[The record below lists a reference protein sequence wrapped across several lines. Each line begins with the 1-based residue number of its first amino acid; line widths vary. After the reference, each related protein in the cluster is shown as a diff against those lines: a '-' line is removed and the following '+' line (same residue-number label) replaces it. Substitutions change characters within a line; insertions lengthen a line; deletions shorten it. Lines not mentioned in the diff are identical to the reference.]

1 MNRISELHEADFSGE
16 AAEDE
21 QRLQPIEEGEREVG
35 GTSSRVKEEREK
47 REEMERERR
56 ERLSPGRDAD
66 ADTPGGEG

>member
-21 QRLQPIEEGEREVG
+21 QRLQVIEEGEREVG
-35 GTSSRVKEEREK
+35 GTSRVKEERE
-47 REEMERERR
+47 ERERR

>member
-35 GTSSRVKEEREK
+35 GTSRVKEERK
-47 REEMERERR
+47 ERR

>member
-21 QRLQPIEEGEREVG
+21 QRLQVIEEGEREVG
-35 GTSSRVKEEREK
+35 GTSKVKEERE
-47 REEMERERR
+47 ERERR

>member
-21 QRLQPIEEGEREVG
+21 QRLQVIEEGEVG
-35 GTSSRVKEEREK
+35 GTSRVKEERE
-47 REEMERERR
+47 ERERR
-56 ERLSPGRDAD
+56 DRLSPGRDAD

>member
-35 GTSSRVKEEREK
+35 GTSRERE
-47 REEMERERR
+47 ERERR

>member
-21 QRLQPIEEGEREVG
+21 QRLQVIEEGEREVG
-35 GTSSRVKEEREK
+35 GTSRVKEERE
-47 REEMERERR
+47 ERERR
-56 ERLSPGRDAD
+56 DRLSPGRDAD

>member
-21 QRLQPIEEGEREVG
+21 HRLQVIEEGEREVG
-35 GTSSRVKEEREK
+35 GTSRVKEERE
-47 REEMERERR
+47 ERDRG

>member
-21 QRLQPIEEGEREVG
+21 HRLQVIEEGEREVG
-35 GTSSRVKEEREK
+35 GISKMKEERET
-47 REEMERERR
+47 REERR

>member
-1 MNRISELHEADFSGE
+1 MNRISELHEVDFSGE

-35 GTSSRVKEEREK
+35 GTSRVKEERE
-47 REEMERERR
+47 ERERR

>member
-35 GTSSRVKEEREK
+35 GTSRVKEERE
-47 REEMERERR
+47 ERR

>member
-35 GTSSRVKEEREK
+35 GTSRVKEERE
-47 REEMERERR
+47 ERERR

-66 ADTPGGEG
+66 ADTPGVEG

>member
-21 QRLQPIEEGEREVG
+21 QRLQVIEEGEVG
-35 GTSSRVKEEREK
+35 GTSRVNEERE
-47 REEMERERR
+47 ERERG

>member
-35 GTSSRVKEEREK
+35 GTSTSRVKEEREK
-47 REEMERERR
+47 REERERR

>member
-16 AAEDE
+16 AAEEE

-35 GTSSRVKEEREK
+35 GTSRVKEERE
-47 REEMERERR
+47 ERERR

>member
-16 AAEDE
+16 AAEEE
-21 QRLQPIEEGEREVG
+21 QRLQVIEEGEREVG
-35 GTSSRVKEEREK
+35 GISKMKEERET
-47 REEMERERR
+47 REERR

>member
-35 GTSSRVKEEREK
+35 GASRVKEERE
-47 REEMERERR
+47 ERERR

>member
-35 GTSSRVKEEREK
+35 GTSRVKEERE
-47 REEMERERR
+47 ERR
-56 ERLSPGRDAD
+56 GRLSPGRDAD

>member
-21 QRLQPIEEGEREVG
+21 QRLQVIEEGEREVG
-35 GTSSRVKEEREK
+35 GSSRVKEEREK

>member
-35 GTSSRVKEEREK
+35 GTSRVKEEREE
-47 REEMERERR
+47 RERERR

>member
-35 GTSSRVKEEREK
+35 GTSRGKEERE
-47 REEMERERR
+47 ERERR

>member
-21 QRLQPIEEGEREVG
+21 QRLQPIEEGEREVVG
-35 GTSSRVKEEREK
+35 ASRVKEERE
-47 REEMERERR
+47 ERERR

>member
-35 GTSSRVKEEREK
+35 GTSRVKEERE
-47 REEMERERR
+47 ERERR

-66 ADTPGGEG
+66 ADTPP

>member
-16 AAEDE
+16 AAKDE
-21 QRLQPIEEGEREVG
+21 QRLQPIEEGEREE
-35 GTSSRVKEEREK
+35 RIKEERET
-47 REEMERERR
+47 REERERR

>member
-35 GTSSRVKEEREK
+35 ATSRVKEEK
-47 REEMERERR
+47 QERERR

>member
-21 QRLQPIEEGEREVG
+21 QRLQVIEEGEVG
-35 GTSSRVKEEREK
+35 GTSRVKEERE
-47 REEMERERR
+47 RG

>member
-35 GTSSRVKEEREK
+35 GTSRVKEEREA
-47 REEMERERR
+47 REERERR

>member
-21 QRLQPIEEGEREVG
+21 QRLQVIEEGEVD
-35 GTSSRVKEEREK
+35 GTSRVKEERE
-47 REEMERERR
+47 ERDRG

>member
-35 GTSSRVKEEREK
+35 GTSRVKEERE
-47 REEMERERR
+47 ERERR

>member
-21 QRLQPIEEGEREVG
+21 QRLQVIEEGEREVG
-35 GTSSRVKEEREK
+35 GTSRVKEEREE
-47 REEMERERR
+47 REERERR

>member
-21 QRLQPIEEGEREVG
+21 QRLQPIEEGEREVA
-35 GTSSRVKEEREK
+35 GTSGVKE
-47 REEMERERR
+47 ERERR